1 MAISSRQVFT
11 DDFSLPPSPPLT
23 NSTASRGLGQLLT
36 FYFLLLLFLYPPLLL
51 LSPFLTAPLPSTLTL
66 SFASLLRSFHVHALV
81 IFLVNP
87 LPPFARRIHLPIVVI
102 AESLCP
108 GLQLERV
115 AASQPAQVCAL
126 DTDCWSEKKGD
137 KQLSSETLSNYYF

>member
-1 MAISSRQVFT
+1 MAVSSRQVFT

-36 FYFLLLLFLYPPLLL
+36 FYFLLLLFLYPLLL

-87 LPPFARRIHLPIVVI
+87 LPPFALRSPHSSSHCCDCR
-102 AESLCP
+102 ESLSWPAAGESRCKSA
-108 GLQLERV
+108 GAGMRFGHRLLER
-115 AASQPAQVCAL
+115 
-126 DTDCWSEKKGD
+126 E
-137 KQLSSETLSNYYF
+137 ER